1 MIAGSERLEPGPSR
15 ASPVCHP
22 STAISP
28 VSLPMNRRTPPSPSP
43 WRHAVCAAAFV
54 AVFFATAPVDAG
66 AQAPTA
72 SFLAGYS
79 YDPAIPT
86 PEAVLGHDPSQ
97 VVTPPE
103 EIVRYFQALAE
114 AAPERTHLI
123 QYAESWEGRPLVLMA
138 IGSAQRMARLDEVQA
153 GLARLADPRDLA
165 PEEEARLVA
174 ELPSVTAL
182 LHSIHG
188 NEITPA
194 GSSIFTAYHLLAAR
208 DDSDVDRILAESVV
222 LVDPVQNPDGRAR
235 FVFQNLLARAAH
247 PDPDPAAA
255 ERDEPW
261 PGGRSNHYLFDLN
274 RDWFALTQPESRGK
288 VQALLAWNPHVVVD
302 LHEMGGNSTYYF
314 PPSAVP
320 GNPFT
325 TDRQRELFELF
336 GRENAA
342 VFDERGWP
350 YFTREIFDSF
360 YPGYGASW
368 PTAHGALGKTFEQ
381 ASPRG
386 LAFERYDGSLLTYA
400 QGVEQ
405 NFRAAL
411 RTALTTAENR
421 QELLE
426 AFVVFR
432 RSAVEEGR
440 EGTRAYVLDPTG
452 DPAVTRRLA
461 RTLAMNGIE
470 VREADEAFTAEG
482 RSFEAG
488 ALVVPVDQPAGRLVR
503 NLMDPE
509 IPMDSAFVERQR
521 QRRAQRLP
529 DQIYDLT
536 AWNLPLL
543 WNVEAVG
550 VSVPVDVAGTPVR
563 GEGVGPVF
571 AGMDGTPGT
580 SLPGAEPPE
589 PAAAAAAPAGS
600 SEGAAVQEAR
610 VGHLI
615 PWGTAAAAVAA
626 EALGEGIPLNAA
638 GAGFVLEGR
647 RFGPGTLLARAG
659 ELDAGQQARLA
670 VLAAEHG
677 AELVAV
683 ESAFVDEGM
692 SLGSNQM
699 RALPRPRVLLIWDSP
714 AQSLS
719 AGATRWVLEQRY
731 GQRTTAVRANS
742 LGRADLSRYNVI
754 VLPSGNYASAFGA
767 GDVARLRRW
776 IQDGGTLVT
785 MAESTRWAT
794 RDDVEFLDTAAEPRL
809 GTDRDPSPSTQPIDL
824 LEAIT
829 PESESPEPVSGA
841 ILRVVLDTTQV
852 LAAGSGGEMGVMVR
866 GSRIFSPLTLDR
878 GTNVGV
884 YAPLDELVLSG
895 IVWEDARPQLAS
907 KAFLMHQPL
916 GRGRII
922 AFAEEP
928 TFRGYVEGT
937 QLLFMNAV
945 LLAPAF

>member
-1 MIAGSERLEPGPSR
+1 
-15 ASPVCHP
+15 
-22 STAISP
+22 
-28 VSLPMNRRTPPSPSP
+28 MNRRIPPSSSS
-43 WRHAVCAAAFV
+43 WLRAACAAAFA
-54 AVFFATAPVDAG
+54 AVSLTTVTADAG

-72 SFLAGYS
+72 PFLSGYT
-79 YDPAIPT
+79 YDPAIPA

-153 GLARLADPRDLA
+153 GLARLADPRGLA
-165 PEEEARLVA
+165 PDEEARLVA

-182 LHSIHG
+182 VHSIHG

-208 DDSDVDRILAESVV
+208 GDPDADRILAESVV

-235 FVFQNLLARAAH
+235 FVFQNLLARASH

-288 VQALLAWNPHVVVD
+288 IQALLAWNPHVVVD

-350 YFTREIFDSF
+350 YFIREIFDSF

-411 RTALTTAENR
+411 RTALTAAENR
-421 QELLE
+421 EKLLA
-426 AFVVFR
+426 AFVAFR

-440 EGTRAYVLDPTG
+440 EGTRAYVLDSAG
-452 DPAVTRRLA
+452 DPALARRLA

-470 VREADEAFTAEG
+470 VREAEEPFNAAG
-482 RSFEAG
+482 RSFAAG
-488 ALVVPVDQPAGRLVR
+488 AFVVPVDQPAGRLVR

-509 IPMDSAFVERQR
+509 IPMDSAFVELQR
-521 QRRAQRLP
+521 ERRAQRLP
-529 DQIYDLT
+529 DQIYDVT

-543 WNVEAVG
+543 WNVEAVA
-550 VSVPVDVAGTPVR
+550 VSAPVDVAGTPVR
-563 GEGVGPVF
+563 GEGLGPVF

-580 SLPGAEPPE
+580 TLPAPRRPCRPVPPR
-589 PAAAAAAPAGS
+589 
-600 SEGAAVQEAR
+600 QHR
-610 VGHLI
+610 K
-615 PWGTAAAAVAA
+615 
-626 EALGEGIPLNAA
+626 
-638 GAGFVLEGR
+638 R
-647 RFGPGTLLARAG
+647 RP
-659 ELDAGQQARLA
+659 E
-670 VLAAEHG
+670 
-677 AELVAV
+677 
-683 ESAFVDEGM
+683 
-692 SLGSNQM
+692 
-699 RALPRPRVLLIWDSP
+699 
-714 AQSLS
+714 
-719 AGATRWVLEQRY
+719 
-731 GQRTTAVRANS
+731 
-742 LGRADLSRYNVI
+742 
-754 VLPSGNYASAFGA
+754 
-767 GDVARLRRW
+767 
-776 IQDGGTLVT
+776 
-785 MAESTRWAT
+785 
-794 RDDVEFLDTAAEPRL
+794 
-809 GTDRDPSPSTQPIDL
+809 TQPSRR
-824 LEAIT
+824 
-829 PESESPEPVSGA
+829 P
-841 ILRVVLDTTQV
+841 
-852 LAAGSGGEMGVMVR
+852 GSV
-866 GSRIFSPLTLDR
+866 T
-878 GTNVGV
+878 
-884 YAPLDELVLSG
+884 
-895 IVWEDARPQLAS
+895 
-907 KAFLMHQPL
+907 
-916 GRGRII
+916 
-922 AFAEEP
+922 
-928 TFRGYVEGT
+928 
-937 QLLFMNAV
+937 
-945 LLAPAF
+945 